1 MTSQSLFQIQKHIP
15 VCESSNAYLK
25 QFLVPKFDDVNI
37 FIRTDYQTNGK
48 GQGDNFWE
56 SENGKNMLVSFL
68 FYPSNLNASNQFYLS
83 KWIAI
88 SIINLLSLYLQR
100 EKLYI
105 KWPNDIYYENKK
117 IAGILIEN
125 SVMGNNIQKSI
136 IGIGLNVN
144 QNDFKSSAPNPI
156 SLYQIL
162 KNEISVQEI
171 SDRLIGILNKVDDF
185 SVLNFLENLDNS
197 YIKKLYWKGEKH
209 LFRIGNRNQEAVILG
224 IDDYGFLKLL
234 VNTKIQ
240 VFDIKEVIYIR

>member
-1 MTSQSLFQIQKHIP
+1 MTSQSLFQIQKHIL

-56 SENGKNMLVSFL
+56 SENGKNMLISFL

-88 SIINLLSLYLQR
+88 SIINLLSLYLQS

-209 LFRIGNRNQEAVILG
+209 LFRIANRNQEAVILG
-224 IDDYGFLKLL
+224 IDGYGFLKLL